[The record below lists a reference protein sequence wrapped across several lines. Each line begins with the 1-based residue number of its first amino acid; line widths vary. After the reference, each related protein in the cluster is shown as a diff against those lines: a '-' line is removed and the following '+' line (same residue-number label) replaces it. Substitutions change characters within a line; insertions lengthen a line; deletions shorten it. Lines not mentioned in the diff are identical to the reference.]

1 MEERNDLMWFQKSKA
16 RDGLYETPSQMANAA
31 YELIAGICDF
41 SQNKP
46 NVLDPC
52 AGSGRLLLPFK
63 KNGYDTIGIEYNE
76 LMYEKLKRVLGTKVA
91 RCGNAVDYFTGDR
104 LAVGKFHCVVMNPP
118 FGVRLDVGDNY
129 FETGEEVIESQTAF
143 IEMMHM
149 AMPSYGRGVAVVI
162 LPTTTWSNAKDAAL
176 RNYLF
181 SKFHV
186 YAKITVKNGF
196 KEEYGI
202 DVETDIVL
210 LVKKQLYAYGSGMQ
224 PYPPNPYTYDATL
237 ETLPSVVKQFLVD
250 YYGSYAK
257 LNISIQ
263 DWDKR
268 DVSTI
273 PDFSRLIEYE
283 DDSNGVVITSKGLSG
298 CLVDRALLGFYDD
311 SGIETYNPV
320 VGKPTGI
327 TKAYFSVPSL
337 IRNGATKAVE
347 FGTKLGLSIS
357 MSDKE
362 REMFDALREKWR
374 YEATPLY
381 QPKAHELLAY
391 YRNELYEARKTYV
404 SSSTGKLLYQKGK
417 KYLFKPT
424 WVRSE
429 EKVSEEDGK
438 DSKGE
443 FVEKTSLDR
452 GFLQINV
459 SSEAGVIEYPESEA
473 ELIEELVTVFGLPT
487 VKSVSEAYPH
497 RVEFWAKEIAKR
509 FPFLFDYQAEDLA
522 RILTKKN
529 VYIGFEMGAGKCN
542 EKDTLVEVNGTL
554 ARISDVYEKY
564 STTEIADADGGIWTK
579 PTIPL
584 YVNSYNESS
593 RTIESKQVTS
603 LYRERVNTIL
613 KKVLLS
619 TGDSIT
625 ITQAHKL
632 LEARKEWTNEYE
644 VGDYIAV
651 PNKTMA
657 EVGDFDLDVAEFL
670 GWQISEGY
678 EHDKSNDLV
687 ITQKSKVQLSKIM
700 EVFLRIKDKYGFTGF
715 EPKIKKSKNCYE
727 LHVCSAQYK
736 TMYEGYGIRFG
747 LRSANKYIPDSLMKA
762 NNKSVSVFLSSL
774 FEGDGH
780 VNQKK
785 KQIEYTSA
793 SWLLVRQIQTL
804 LLRFGINSTIKKKTK
819 MATNGARISRNYYD
833 LIISSDRIDD
843 FRNYI
848 GFRGESTKSNKL
860 KAISCETNSNLQGIY
875 VYDLFNLLI
884 EKSGWKSKFWG
895 FSNLFESTY
904 SGKWNVSKI
913 ANPKTVEC
921 VIEKIYEFLNPS
933 FQEKLEKASKNL
945 FYRKN
950 IERYKNA
957 DRTAILSIALELNR
971 RLASD
976 VTYVKVVSIDDIVY
990 DDYVYD
996 LEVEDNHN
1004 YVANNVLA
1012 HNTLM
1017 AYCYATLRQ
1026 YQRVLIVCQGSLVDN
1041 WCNEAVK
1048 FGFKATALKDHDDVD
1063 VFVSRFKR
1071 KDFKPHQT
1079 EFFVIGQEF
1088 LSLDGG
1094 RVYDE
1099 WKCERFDG
1107 DGIKIHDET
1116 CRKQS
1121 CSKGHKYETQVKVC
1135 PKCGATYDS
1144 GWTGRY
1150 CHECKYVAYSY
1161 GTFKGI
1167 TGIRQYPAYKWL
1179 KKMFTCVITD
1189 ESQNYANRS
1198 LRGEATRA
1206 LKAKSRLMLT
1216 GTIMKNYVSDVFL
1229 NFGWLM
1235 GYNNPVFYFSRD
1247 EAKEFLDEFGSY
1259 EIVSKEYL
1267 SEMGDASVRKRKQG
1281 RKKLLPSVSN
1291 LSRFWRLI
1299 TPFTVRRL
1307 SDDIEELKKIPRE
1320 RKIVWCDMD
1329 LEHMSLYGEIEEWAK
1344 KVLNFELSKET
1355 VNMGVV
1361 SMCLW
1366 KLRFAATIPVSDML
1380 IMDEPKYA
1388 YPNCKLPSNHVW
1400 SKIEELTKIV
1410 KDATAKK
1417 EKLIVFSGI
1426 RDNQAY
1432 VCKYLRGIGY
1442 KVKYID
1448 AGVQVNDRFDEIKE
1462 FSDNGYQVLVTGSN
1476 ILNRGYTITAANHV
1490 VFMDLAYTP
1499 EITDQAEY
1507 RCIRPGQDKKV
1518 MIYYL
1523 LTSQTIDS
1531 EMFDINN
1538 LKREAIQHAINKVA
1552 KFATV
1557 ADLLKQADMRNP
1569 EVAVAKKI
1577 LDAER
1582 QKPPVVIELPKESVS
1597 QKVAEQEG
1605 LRVVCGK
1612 GDQMCIEF

>member
-202 DVETDIVL
+202 DVETDLVL
-210 LVKKQLYAYGSGMQ
+210 LVKKQAYSYGGGMQ
-224 PYPPNPYTYDATL
+224 PYPSSPYVYEATL
-237 ETLPSVVKQFLVD
+237 ETLPNVVKHFLVD

-283 DDSNGVVITSKGLSG
+283 DNSNGVVITSKGLSG

-529 VYIGFEMGAGKCN
+529 VYIGFEMGAGK
-542 EKDTLVEVNGTL
+542 
-554 ARISDVYEKY
+554 
-564 STTEIADADGGIWTK
+564 
-579 PTIPL
+579 
-584 YVNSYNESS
+584 
-593 RTIESKQVTS
+593 
-603 LYRERVNTIL
+603 
-613 KKVLLS
+613 
-619 TGDSIT
+619 
-625 ITQAHKL
+625 
-632 LEARKEWTNEYE
+632 
-644 VGDYIAV
+644 
-651 PNKTMA
+651 
-657 EVGDFDLDVAEFL
+657 
-670 GWQISEGY
+670 
-678 EHDKSNDLV
+678 
-687 ITQKSKVQLSKIM
+687 
-700 EVFLRIKDKYGFTGF
+700 
-715 EPKIKKSKNCYE
+715 
-727 LHVCSAQYK
+727 
-736 TMYEGYGIRFG
+736 
-747 LRSANKYIPDSLMKA
+747 
-762 NNKSVSVFLSSL
+762 
-774 FEGDGH
+774 
-780 VNQKK
+780 
-785 KQIEYTSA
+785 
-793 SWLLVRQIQTL
+793 
-804 LLRFGINSTIKKKTK
+804 
-819 MATNGARISRNYYD
+819 
-833 LIISSDRIDD
+833 
-843 FRNYI
+843 
-848 GFRGESTKSNKL
+848 
-860 KAISCETNSNLQGIY
+860 
-875 VYDLFNLLI
+875 
-884 EKSGWKSKFWG
+884 
-895 FSNLFESTY
+895 
-904 SGKWNVSKI
+904 
-913 ANPKTVEC
+913 
-921 VIEKIYEFLNPS
+921 
-933 FQEKLEKASKNL
+933 
-945 FYRKN
+945 
-950 IERYKNA
+950 
-957 DRTAILSIALELNR
+957 
-971 RLASD
+971 
-976 VTYVKVVSIDDIVY
+976 
-990 DDYVYD
+990 
-996 LEVEDNHN
+996 
-1004 YVANNVLA
+1004 
-1012 HNTLM
+1012 TLM

-1577 LDAER
+1577 LDTER

>member
-1 MEERNDLMWFQKSKA
+1 MEEERNDLMWFQKSKA
-16 RDGLYETPSQMANAA
+16 RDGLYETPAQMANAA
-31 YELIAGICDF
+31 YEMITGICEF
-41 SQNKP
+41 SGNKP

-52 AGSGRLLLPFK
+52 AGGGRLLLPFK
-63 KNGYDTIGIEYNE
+63 KNGFDIIGIEYNE

-143 IEMMHM
+143 IEMMNM

-181 SKFHV
+181 SKFNV
-186 YAKITVKNGF
+186 FAKITVKNGF

-202 DVETDIVL
+202 DVETDLVL
-210 LVKKQLYAYGSGMQ
+210 LVKKQAYSYGGGMQ
-224 PYPPNPYTYDATL
+224 PYPSSPYAYEATL
-237 ETLPSVVKQFLVD
+237 ETLPNVVKHFLVD

-632 LEARKEWTNEYE
+632 LEARKGWTNEYE

-651 PNKTMA
+651 
-657 EVGDFDLDVAEFL
+657 
-670 GWQISEGY
+670 
-678 EHDKSNDLV
+678 
-687 ITQKSKVQLSKIM
+687 
-700 EVFLRIKDKYGFTGF
+700 
-715 EPKIKKSKNCYE
+715 
-727 LHVCSAQYK
+727 
-736 TMYEGYGIRFG
+736 
-747 LRSANKYIPDSLMKA
+747 
-762 NNKSVSVFLSSL
+762 
-774 FEGDGH
+774 
-780 VNQKK
+780 
-785 KQIEYTSA
+785 
-793 SWLLVRQIQTL
+793 
-804 LLRFGINSTIKKKTK
+804 
-819 MATNGARISRNYYD
+819 
-833 LIISSDRIDD
+833 
-843 FRNYI
+843 
-848 GFRGESTKSNKL
+848 
-860 KAISCETNSNLQGIY
+860 SCETNSNLHGIY

-957 DRTAILSIALELNR
+957 DRTAILNIALELNR
-971 RLASD
+971 RLVSD
-976 VTYVKVVSIDDIVY
+976 VTYVKVVSIDDVIY

-1107 DGIKIHDET
+1107 DGIKIHEET

-1135 PKCGATYDS
+1135 PKCGATYDKRS

-1150 CHECKYVAYSY
+1150 CHECKYSAYSY

-1167 TGIRQYPAYKWL
+1167 TGIRQYPAYKRL

-1426 RDNQAY
+1426 RDCQAY

-1531 EMFDINN
+1531 EMHDINTM
-1538 LKREAIQHAINKVA
+1538 KRDAIHHAINKVA

-1557 ADLLKQADMRNP
+1557 ADLLRQADMRNP

-1597 QKVAEQEG
+1597 QKVAEQEE